1 MALILTNKDR
11 FIQMKKNVLLIILV
25 AFSVLGYSQDKK
37 NENKIVTLSAQSYQ
51 KEVAKGIVL
60 VDYWAVWCG
69 PCRKMEP
76 VLKQIAAETN
86 VKVAKLNVDDYKA
99 FVRTKQVPTIPTMI
113 VYRDGE
119 EMQRLVGV
127 YSKEELLKVLDSYK

>member
-1 MALILTNKDR
+1 
-11 FIQMKKNVLLIILV
+11 MKKNVLLIILV